1 MHRDVPGVPGGTNAG
16 TTAGRAWPTLPSMTE
31 RLASQPAVAL
41 RRPRW
46 RWSGRTLTPEHR
58 RLLWFAATVESLLV
72 ALVILAFQ
80 GGRGW
85 GLDAWAYWGVDPVHP
100 YSQTVGS
107 YGAFLYGPPI
117 AQLFALAGQLPW
129 PVFLVGWTG
138 LLIGVYAWM
147 TQRYALVLLGLFPPA
162 ILELIN
168 GNIHLLL
175 AAAVALGFRYP
186 WTWSF
191 VLLTKVTPGIGLVW
205 FAVRREWRSLAIA
218 IGATAAIAAASFL
231 LAPWMWREWIELL
244 IAEAGKPMAGKA
256 IPIPLWL
263 RLPAAFL
270 LVVWGARTDRP
281 WTVAV
286 ATWVAVPAM
295 WWYSSVM
302 LLAILPI
309 RRWQRRTQA
318 EAVGT
323 PDRTVP
329 HPAGVAG

>member
-1 MHRDVPGVPGGTNAG
+1 MSATLQAQATVPVD
-16 TTAGRAWPTLPSMTE
+16 RPTVAA
-31 RLASQPAVAL
+31 RLARL
-41 RRPRW
+41 RPG
-46 RWSGRTLTPEHR
+46 SNLTPRAR

-85 GLDAWAYWGVDPVHP
+85 GLDAWAYWSVDPVHP

-117 AQLFALAGQLPW
+117 AQVFGVLGQLPW

-138 LLIGVYAWM
+138 LLIGVYLWM

-191 VLLTKVTPGIGLVW
+191 VLLTKVTPGVGLVW
-205 FAVRREWRSLAIA
+205 FAVRREWRSLVIA
-218 IGATAAIAAASFL
+218 LGATALVAGVSFL
-231 LAPWMWREWIELL
+231 LAPWMWREWIDLL
-244 IAEAGKPMAGKA
+244 IAESGKPLAPKA
-256 IPIPLWL
+256 IPIPLMV
-263 RLPAAFL
+263 RLPAALL
-270 LVVWGARTDRP
+270 LVAWGARTDRP

-286 ATWVAVPAM
+286 AAWVAIPAM

-309 RRWQRRTQA
+309 RRWQRTQA
-318 EAVGT
+318 STITA
-323 PDRTVP
+323 PDRTRP
-329 HPAGVAG
+329 HPAAVTG

>member
-1 MHRDVPGVPGGTNAG
+1 MTSTQGAFETPG
-16 TTAGRAWPTLPSMTE
+16 
-31 RLASQPAVAL
+31 LAS
-41 RRPRW
+41 RPRW
-46 RWSGRTLTPEHR
+46 RWTGRTLTPHQR
-58 RLLWFAATVESLLV
+58 HLVWFAATVESVLV
-72 ALVILAFQ
+72 ALVILGFQ

-117 AQLFALAGQLPW
+117 AQLFAIAGNLPW
-129 PVFLVGWTG
+129 PVFLTGWTV
-138 LLIGVYAWM
+138 LLIGVYAW
-147 TQRYALVLLGLFPPA
+147 TTKRYALALLGLFPAA

-175 AAAVALGFRYP
+175 AMAVALGFRYP

-218 IGATAAIAAASFL
+218 LGATALIAGVSFL

-244 IAEAGKPMAGKA
+244 IAESSKPMAPKA
-256 IPIPLWL
+256 IPIPLWM

-286 ATWVAVPAM
+286 AAWLAIPAM
-295 WWYSSVM
+295 WWYSCVM
-302 LLAILPI
+302 LLAIIPI
-309 RRWQRRTQA
+309 NRWHREEQA
-318 EAVGT
+318 ARATG
-323 PDRTVP
+323 PDRTAP

>member
-1 MHRDVPGVPGGTNAG
+1 
-16 TTAGRAWPTLPSMTE
+16 MTE
-31 RLASQPAVAL
+31 HLAAPTHAVPLA
-41 RRPRW
+41 RPRW
-46 RWSGRTLTPEHR
+46 RWSRRPLSPEHR

-72 ALVILAFQ
+72 AAVILAFQ

-85 GLDAWAYWGVDPVHP
+85 GLDAWAYWSVDPVHP
-100 YSQTVGS
+100 YSQAVGS
-107 YGAFLYGPPI
+107 YGAFLYGPPV
-117 AQLFALAGQLPW
+117 AQAFAILGRLPW

-191 VLLTKVTPGIGLVW
+191 VLLTKVAPGVGLVW
-205 FAVRREWRSLAIA
+205 FAVRREWRSLAVA
-218 IGATAAIAAASFL
+218 LGATALIAGVSFV
-231 LAPWMWREWIELL
+231 LAPWMWREWIDLL
-244 IAEAGKPMAGKA
+244 IAEAGKPLAPKA
-256 IPIPLWL
+256 IPIPLAV
-263 RLPAAFL
+263 RLPAATL
-270 LVVWGARTDRP
+270 LVAWGARTDRP

-286 ATWVAVPAM
+286 AAWLAIPAM

-309 RRWQRRTQA
+309 RRWQRTRRDPGTAPHRT
-318 EAVGT
+318 G
-323 PDRTVP
+323 P
-329 HPAGVAG
+329 HPAVVPG

>member
-1 MHRDVPGVPGGTNAG
+1 MALPGQSARLRLWGGT
-16 TTAGRAWPTLPSMTE
+16 S
-31 RLASQPAVAL
+31 
-41 RRPRW
+41 

-72 ALVILAFQ
+72 AAVILSFQ
-80 GGRGW
+80 GGQGW
-85 GLDAWAYWGVDPVHP
+85 GLDAWAYWSVDQVHP

-107 YGAFLYGPPI
+107 YGAFLYGPPL
-117 AQLFALAGQLPW
+117 AQIFGVLGHLPW

-138 LLIGVYAWM
+138 LLIATYAWI

-175 AAAVALGFRYP
+175 AAAIALGFRYP

-205 FAVRREWRSLAIA
+205 FAVRREWRMLIIA
-218 IGATAAIAAASFL
+218 LGATAAIAAVSFA
-231 LAPWMWREWIELL
+231 LAPWMWREWIDLL
-244 IAEAGKPMAGKA
+244 MAESGKPAAPKA
-256 IPIPLWL
+256 IPIPLTI
-263 RLPAAFL
+263 RLPIAL
-270 LVVWGARTDRP
+270 LVVVWGARTNRP

-286 ATWVAVPAM
+286 AAFLAIPAM

-302 LLAILPI
+302 LLAIIPI
-309 RRWQRRTQA
+309 RRMARQTA
-318 EAVGT
+318 ERDAAMATTTTPDPTAGT
-323 PDRTVP
+323 PATLT
-329 HPAGVAG
+329 A

>member
-1 MHRDVPGVPGGTNAG
+1 MSEQL
-16 TTAGRAWPTLPSMTE
+16 TAPAPS
-31 RLASQPAVAL
+31 AAI

-46 RWSGRTLTPEHR
+46 RWSGRTLSPEHR

-72 ALVILAFQ
+72 AAVILAFQ
-80 GGRGW
+80 GGKGW
-85 GLDAWAYWGVDPVHP
+85 GLDAWAYWSVDPVHP

-117 AQLFALAGQLPW
+117 AQVFGVLGKLPW

-138 LLIGVYAWM
+138 LLIAVYAWM

-191 VLLTKVTPGIGLVW
+191 VLLTKVTPGVGLVW
-205 FAVRREWRSLAIA
+205 FGVRREWRSLAIA
-218 IGATAAIAAASFL
+218 LGATALIAGVSFV

-244 IAEAGKPMAGKA
+244 IAEAGKPTSPKA
-256 IPIPLWL
+256 IPIPIWI

-286 ATWVAVPAM
+286 AAWIAIPAM

-309 RRWQRRTQA
+309 RRWQRRAQPAGAT
-318 EAVGT
+318 T
-323 PDRTVP
+323 PDAP
-329 HPAGVAG
+329 APQPAGAAR

>member
-1 MHRDVPGVPGGTNAG
+1 V
-16 TTAGRAWPTLPSMTE
+16 TE
-31 RLASQPAVAL
+31 RIAASPPPATI
-41 RRPRW
+41 RRTGW
-46 RWSGRTLTPEHR
+46 RWSGRTLTAEQR

-72 ALVILAFQ
+72 AAVILAFQ
-80 GGRGW
+80 GGKGW
-85 GLDAWAYWGVDPVHP
+85 GLDAWAYWSVDPVHP

-107 YGAFLYGPPI
+107 YGAFLYGPPV
-117 AQLFALAGQLPW
+117 AQVFAVLGRLPW

-175 AAAVALGFRYP
+175 AAAVAVGFRYP

-191 VLLTKVTPGIGLVW
+191 VLLTKVTPGVGLLW
-205 FAVRREWRSLAIA
+205 FGVRREWRSLAIA
-218 IGATAAIAAASFL
+218 LGATALVATVSFV
-231 LAPWMWREWIELL
+231 LAPWMWREWTDLL
-244 IAEAGKPMAGKA
+244 IAESGKPLAPKA
-256 IPIPLWL
+256 IPIPLWI
-263 RLPAAFL
+263 RLPAAIA

-286 ATWVAVPAM
+286 AAWLAIPAM

-309 RRWQRRTQA
+309 RRWQR
-318 EAVGT
+318 GT
-323 PDRTVP
+323 RVLAASAAPDHTRP

>member
-1 MHRDVPGVPGGTNAG
+1 MTSSQGALQADRLGG
-16 TTAGRAWPTLPSMTE
+16 RLRWRLP
-31 RLASQPAVAL
+31 R
-41 RRPRW
+41 RRP
-46 RWSGRTLTPEHR
+46 LTPHAR

-72 ALVILAFQ
+72 AAVILWFQ

-85 GLDAWAYWGVDPVHP
+85 GLDAWAYWSVDPVHP

-107 YGAFLYGPPI
+107 YGAFLYGPPV
-117 AQLFALAGQLPW
+117 AQAFAVLGQLPW

-168 GNIHLLL
+168 GNVHLLL
-175 AAAVALGFRYP
+175 AGAVALGFRYP

-191 VLLTKVTPGIGLVW
+191 VLLTKVTPGVGLLW

-218 IGATAAIAAASFL
+218 LGATALVAGISFL
-231 LAPWMWREWIELL
+231 LAPWMWREWLDLL
-244 IAEAGKPMAGKA
+244 VAESGKPMAPKA
-256 IPIPLWL
+256 IPIPLMV
-263 RLPAAFL
+263 RLPAAAL
-270 LVVWGARTDRP
+270 LVAWGARTDRP

-286 ATWVAVPAM
+286 AAWLAIPAM

-309 RRWQRRTQA
+309 RRWQRR
-318 EAVGT
+318 GT
-323 PDRTVP
+323 GATVAPVPTSAAPDHTRA
-329 HPAGVAG
+329 HPAGTMG